1 MLLYKRQVYYSA
13 QDMLNL
19 LQQLGK
25 DSLDVATIVSLGN
38 AQAAQVGLDSYD
50 ESRGIYTNVS
60 PLLPTP
66 PVQGPS
72 GPAPTP
78 EGTIVKTVANSPAF
92 TDESL
97 EQPLSLSGAVV
108 EGDFLFN
115 PDILNGIRFKVT
127 KVLTAPDE
135 DVTVAKVKFLE
146 SRFTNEDEGS
156 INFTLGDGSVFVVNS
171 TEAKNPLS

>member
-1 MLLYKRQVYYSA
+1 MNMLLYKRQVYYSA

-25 DSLDVATIVSLGN
+25 DSLDVATIVRLGN

-50 ESRGIYTNVS
+50 EARGIYTNVS

-115 PDILNGIRFKVT
+115 PDDRQILHSEASVKISFV
-127 KVLTAPDE
+127 P
-135 DVTVAKVKFLE
+135 VASTRVEKRYLLLQNISFL
-146 SRFTNEDEGS
+146 
-156 INFTLGDGSVFVVNS
+156 LG
-171 TEAKNPLS
+171 